1 MSITAAAN
9 VSATQIQA
17 RIEAGILSK
26 IMKIVREHQ
35 AHTIGMIEIT
45 KQVAEQMQR
54 QEPGKGDLVDVY
66 A

>member
-9 VSATQIQA
+9 VSATQVQA
-17 RIEAGILSK
+17 RIEAAVLSK
-26 IMKIVREHQ
+26 IMKIIREHQ
-35 AHTIGMIEIT
+35 AHTIGMVEIT

-54 QEPGKGDLVDVY
+54 QEPDKGALVDVY